1 MTQSRD
7 SKPPS
12 ELLRLS
18 LDRRRLLGGAA
29 GAGMAMAGLAGGA
42 AAPGL
47 GARAQPSRAQQ
58 AGGKLTFAIW
68 QSPESLDPAVT
79 GLISAGY
86 VLSQLYE
93 PLIWRMPGIK
103 EGTEFFPG
111 LAESWE
117 VSADVTTYTFHLR
130 KDVKFH
136 DGTPLKADAIKVTY
150 DHIVDPNT
158 KSASAATAL
167 GPYDHTEV
175 VDDYT
180 AKVVFKEPNG
190 AFLNTVANSSQF
202 SPSSPTALKADAAG
216 FGKHPVG
223 TGPFMF
229 KEWVVDDHVT
239 VVKNPDYAW
248 PSKVF
253 TNQGQA
259 YLDELTF
266 RIIPDA
272 STRMNALKTGDVD
285 MAENPPPQDVQG
297 FASDTANYRVYH
309 ATTTGM
315 PYCIMVNCANP
326 PTDDV
331 KVRQAL
337 EFAVS
342 QEQIVEALYK
352 GVYQPAHNLFLPG
365 TTGRDDSLNSMYTY
379 NPDKAK
385 QLLDEAGW
393 TLTGGVRKKN
403 GQDLKLKFIN
413 LAGFGFDDISTLM
426 QSQFQAIGIQTDIS
440 AESFPA
446 VGDTLNK
453 GNGGHNLTDFFY
465 YAPDP
470 FFMRALFACDQV
482 GKGFNW
488 MHYCNPDVDK
498 MVTEGNATSDA
509 AKRQQIYAAAA
520 KQVMADATFIP
531 IYEQAAVFPAKKKVT
546 GLMFTTTGGPL
557 FYNVSLSG

>member
-1 MTQSRD
+1 MTQSR
-7 SKPPS
+7 KPELPND
-12 ELLRLS
+12 LLRYILN
-18 LDRRRLLGGAA
+18 RRRLLGGAA
-29 GAGMAMAGLAGGA
+29 GAGMAVAGLAGGA
-42 AAPGL
+42 AAPDFV
-47 GARAQPSRAQQ
+47 ARTQPSRAQQ

-68 QSPESLDPAVT
+68 QSPESLDPAVS

-86 VLSQLYE
+86 VFSQIYE

-117 VSADVTTYTFHLR
+117 VSDDVTTYTFHLR

-136 DGTPLKADAIKVTY
+136 DGTPLTADAIKVSY

-190 AFLNTVANSSQF
+190 SFLNTVANDAQF
-202 SPSSPTALKADAAG
+202 SPGSPTALQADAAG
-216 FGKHPVG
+216 FGQHPVG

-248 PSKVF
+248 PSQVF
-253 TNQGQA
+253 ANQGQA
-259 YLDELTF
+259 YLDEVTF

-285 MAENPPPQDVQG
+285 MAENPPPQDVEG
-297 FASDTANYRVYH
+297 FASDPDNYQVFH

-315 PYCIMVNCANP
+315 PYCVMVNCANP

-337 EFAVS
+337 EYAVS
-342 QEQIVEALYK
+342 QEQIIDTLYK
-352 GVYQPAHNLFLPG
+352 GVYEPAHNLFLPG

-393 TLTGGVRKKN
+393 ILDGDVRKKD
-403 GQDLKLKFIN
+403 GQELKLKFIN

-426 QSQFQAIGIQTDIS
+426 QAQFQEIGIQTDIT
-440 AESFPA
+440 AEAFPA
-446 VGDTLNK
+446 VGDTLNN

-498 MVTEGNATSDA
+498 MVTEGNATSDS
-509 AKRQQIYAAAA
+509 AKRQEIYAAAA
-520 KQVMADATFIP
+520 KKVMEDATFIP
-531 IYEQAAVFPAKKKVT
+531 IYEQAAVFPAKKNVT

-557 FYNVSLSG
+557 FYNVSVA

>member
-1 MTQSRD
+1 MTESRNPE
-7 SKPPS
+7 PPS
-12 ELLRLS
+12 ELLRLI
-18 LDRRRLLGGAA
+18 LNRRRLLGGAA
-29 GAGMAMAGLAGGA
+29 GAGMALAGLAGAA
-42 AAPGL
+42 AAPGFV
-47 GARAQPSRAQQ
+47 ARTQPLRAQQ

-68 QSPESLDPAVT
+68 QSPESLDPAVS

-86 VLSQLYE
+86 VFSQIYE

-117 VSADVTTYTFHLR
+117 VSDDVTTYTFHLR

-190 AFLNTVANSSQF
+190 AFLNTVANASEF
-202 SPSSPTALKADAAG
+202 SPSSPTALQADAAG
-216 FGKHPVG
+216 FAQHPVG

-229 KEWVVDDHVT
+229 QEWVVDDHVT

-248 PSKVF
+248 PSQVF
-253 TNQGQA
+253 ANQGQA

-285 MAENPPPQDVQG
+285 MAENPPPQDVAG
-297 FASDTANYRVYH
+297 FASDTANYQVYH

-315 PYCIMVNCANP
+315 PYCIMINCANP

-342 QEQIVEALYK
+342 QEQIIDALYK
-352 GVYQPAHNLFLPG
+352 GVYEPAHNLFLPG

-393 TLTGGVRKKN
+393 TLDGDVRKKN
-403 GQDLKLKFIN
+403 GQELKLKFIN

-446 VGDTLNK
+446 VGDTLNN

-498 MVTEGNATSDA
+498 MVTEGNATGDA
-509 AKRQQIYAAAA
+509 AKRQEIYAAAA
-520 KQVMADATFIP
+520 KLVMEDATFIP
-531 IYEQAAVFPAKKKVT
+531 IYEQAAVFPAKKSVT

-557 FYNVSLSG
+557 FYNVSVA

>member
-1 MTQSRD
+1 MTESRNPESASD
-7 SKPPS
+7 
-12 ELLRLS
+12 LLRFILN
-18 LDRRRLLGGAA
+18 RRRLLGGAA
-29 GAGMAMAGLAGGA
+29 GAGVAVAGLAGGA
-42 AAPGL
+42 GSL
-47 GARAQPSRAQQ
+47 RAQE

-68 QSPESLDPAVT
+68 QSPESLDPAVS

-86 VLSQLYE
+86 VFSQIYE

-117 VSADVTTYTFHLR
+117 VSDDVTTYTFHLR

-136 DGTPLKADAIKVTY
+136 DGTPLKADAIKVAY

-180 AKVVFKEPNG
+180 AKVVFKEPNA
-190 AFLNTVANSSQF
+190 AFLNTVANDAQF
-202 SPSSPTALKADAAG
+202 SPGSPTALQADTAG
-216 FGKHPVG
+216 FGQHPVG

-248 PSKVF
+248 PSQVF
-253 TNQGQA
+253 ANQGQA
-259 YLDELTF
+259 YLDEVTF

-285 MAENPPPQDVQG
+285 MAENPPPQDVAQ
-297 FASDTANYRVYH
+297 FASDTANYQVYH

-315 PYCIMVNCANP
+315 PYDIMINCANP

-337 EFAVS
+337 EFATS
-342 QEQIVEALYK
+342 QEQIVDALYK
-352 GVYQPAHNLFLPG
+352 GVYEPAHNLFLPG

-393 TLTGGVRKKN
+393 TLDGDVRKKN
-403 GQDLKLKFIN
+403 GQELKLKFIN

-426 QSQFQAIGIQTDIS
+426 QAQFQEIGIQTDIS
-440 AESFPA
+440 AEAFPA
-446 VGDTLNK
+446 VGDTLNN

-488 MHYCNPDVDK
+488 MHYCNADVDK
-498 MVTEGNATSDA
+498 MVTEGNATSDVE
-509 AKRQQIYAAAA
+509 KRQEIYAAAA
-520 KQVMADATFIP
+520 KQVMEDASFIP
-531 IYEQAAVFPAKKKVT
+531 IYEQAAVFPAKKSVT
-546 GLMFTTTGGPL
+546 GLMFTPTGGPL
-557 FYNVSLSG
+557 FYNVSVSG

>member
-1 MTQSRD
+1 MSESRNPE
-7 SKPPS
+7 SPS
-12 ELLRLS
+12 ELLRLI
-18 LDRRRLLGGAA
+18 LNRRHLLGGAA
-29 GAGMAMAGLAGGA
+29 GAGMAMAGLAGTA
-42 AAPGL
+42 AAPGVV
-47 GARAQPSRAQQ
+47 ARTRSPRTQQ

-93 PLIWRMPGIK
+93 PLIWRMPGIQ

-117 VSADVTTYTFHLR
+117 VSDDVTTYTFHLR

-136 DGTPLKADAIKVTY
+136 DGTPLTAEAIKVSY

-180 AKVVFKEPNG
+180 AKIVFKEPNG

-202 SPSSPTALKADAAG
+202 SPSSPAALQADPAG
-216 FGKHPVG
+216 FGQHPVG

-248 PSKVF
+248 PSQIF
-253 TNQGQA
+253 ANQGQA

-285 MAENPPPQDVQG
+285 MAENPPPQDVEG
-297 FASDTANYRVYH
+297 FASDADNYQVFH
-309 ATTTGM
+309 ASTTGM

-342 QEQIVEALYK
+342 QEQIIDTLYK

-365 TTGRDDSLNSMYTY
+365 TTGRDDGLNSMYTY
-379 NPDKAK
+379 DPAGAAA
-385 QLLDEAGW
+385 LLDEAGW
-393 TLTGGVRKKN
+393 VLDGDVRKKD
-403 GQDLKLKFIN
+403 GQELKLKFIN
-413 LAGFGFDDISTLM
+413 LAGFGFDDISLLM
-426 QSQFQAIGIQTDIS
+426 QAQFQEVGIQTDIT

-446 VGDTLNK
+446 VGDTLNN

-488 MHYCNPDVDK
+488 MHYCNAEVDQ

-509 AKRQQIYAAAA
+509 AKRQEIYAAAA
-520 KQVMADATFIP
+520 KKVMEDATFIP
-531 IYEQAAVFPAKKKVT
+531 IYEQAAVFPAKKNVT

-557 FYNVSLSG
+557 FYNVSMA